1 MIRRGATRVI
11 RVSDAEIK
19 AAMRAF
25 FTDTHKVV
33 EGAGAVPLA
42 AAMREREYL
51 RGKKVGL
58 VLSGGNID
66 RDLFAGI
73 LAAHG

>member
-1 MIRRGATRVI
+1 
-11 RVSDAEIK
+11 
-19 AAMRAF
+19 MRAY

-51 RGKKVGL
+51 RGKKIGL
-58 VLSGGNID
+58 ILSGGNID
-66 RDLFAGI
+66 RSVYGAVI
-73 LAAHG
+73 SSSAT

>member
-1 MIRRGATRVI
+1 VI
-11 RVSDAEIK
+11 RVNDAEVK
-19 AAMRAF
+19 AAMRAY
-25 FTDTHKVV
+25 FTDIHRVV

-51 RGKKVGL
+51 RGKKIGL
-58 VLSGGNID
+58 VISGGNID

-73 LAAHG
+73 LAAHTG